1 MGRAGRPQGPPKGST
16 EEANALAGFL
26 RDLTAGM
33 TVRELA
39 ERYHTSKTIWG
50 EYRSGTKIIPLGRL
64 NSVVRDRIRDERGR
78 TTMLAKARRLYEAA
92 ITAEQT
98 VRSAED
104 PGAAR
109 RQVEADRAES
119 EKLVKALLQIITALT
134 DPDEPVGAGPDAELI
149 RQHLAEARHRLGVVR
164 EVQQAAERVLA
175 DTPERGEGEGRA
187 RAPGAGADDEDRAE
201 DHGEDRDE
209 NRAEDQTEDRHED
222 RREDRHE
229 DRLPAVSARGG
240 LILQSALVHDEVEEQ
255 RTEVARLWQQIRPA
269 LTGSDIVQGIVLERL
284 DTPLTSAPPGG
295 TGVAGNAD
303 APVTEIRPTAAR
315 PHRRRT
321 QLILAAGVGAAV
333 AAATAGVLLYA
344 LPHRHDAGPA
354 RTLSSPPQP
363 PPSASG
369 PAAGG
374 PSASQSSSPT
384 PEPSASSPRHE
395 DARPDT
401 ESSAPAKGSDVT
413 DPAGVYAVSEDGKVL
428 QWSGTGKSWS
438 SIGSDA
444 DSIVAGEAGLFRIN
458 ESDGWISQ
466 YRPASKSWKRIG
478 SPGFQFI
485 QQGSTLYAL
494 RPLRD
499 AVMRWDPDK
508 DKWQRIGIKSAKLY
522 AGPAGLFS
530 TNPDTGRI
538 WKYNGAPDN
547 WSEIGNPGADF
558 AVGNHLWGITPDHA
572 TVFQWTEHG
581 DGWFQ
586 VGGAADKI
594 YAGGAGMFIVRE
606 STGQILKYN
615 EEPFSWT
622 LIGTAGADLIVTDHK
637 VYRISGDH
645 KTISRWS
652 GHGTT
657 WTTIG
662 PSATD
667 LAAVD

>member
-39 ERYHTSKTIWG
+39 ERYRTSKTIWG

-64 NSVVRDRIRDERGR
+64 NAVVKDRVRDERGR

-92 ITAEQT
+92 VTAEQT

-109 RQVEADRAES
+109 RQAEADRAES

-134 DPDEPVGAGPDAELI
+134 DPDEPVGAGADAELV

-175 DTPERGEGEGRA
+175 DTPERGEGEGEGEGRA
-187 RAPGAGADDEDRAE
+187 RAPGAEAEDENSAEDHDENRDEGRAE
-201 DHGEDRDE
+201 DRHG
-209 NRAEDQTEDRHED
+209 
-222 RREDRHE
+222 
-229 DRLPAVSARGG
+229 DRLPAISARGG
-240 LILQSALVHDEVEEQ
+240 LILQSAQVHDEIEEQ
-255 RTEVARLWQQIRPA
+255 RTEVALLWQQIRPA

-284 DTPLTSAPPGG
+284 DTPLTSTTPEA

-344 LPHRHDAGPA
+344 LPGRDDAGPA
-354 RTLSSPPQP
+354 RTLSSPPPQP
-363 PPSASG
+363 PPSSSG

-401 ESSAPAKGSDVT
+401 ESSAPAKDADDVT
-413 DPAGVYAVSEDGKVL
+413 DPAGVYTVSEGGEVL
-428 QWSGTGKSWS
+428 QWSGTGKSWR
-438 SIGSDA
+438 SIGNDA
-444 DSIVAGEAGLFRIN
+444 ESIVAGGAGLFRIN
-458 ESDGWISQ
+458 ESDKWIFQ
-466 YRPASKSWKRIG
+466 YRPASKGWERIG
-478 SPGFQFI
+478 SPGAQFI
-485 QQGSTLYAL
+485 QQGSTLYAVK
-494 RPLRD
+494 PEHD
-499 AVMRWDPDK
+499 AVMRWDEK
-508 DKWQRIGIKSAKLY
+508 GWTRVGFASSKLY
-522 AGPAGLFS
+522 AGQVGLFS
-530 TNPDTGRI
+530 THPDSGKIFQYSGTPEKWIEVG
-538 WKYNGAPDN
+538 G
-547 WSEIGNPGADF
+547 PGADF
-558 AVGNHLWGITPDHA
+558 AVGKSVWGISPKRDA
-572 TVFQWTEHG
+572 VFQWSGEPGKWFPVG
-581 DGWFQ
+581 D
-586 VGGAADKI
+586 AADKI

-606 STGQILKYN
+606 STGQILKYDG
-615 EEPFSWT
+615 EPFSWT
-622 LIGTAGADLIVTDHK
+622 RIGTAGADLIVTDHK
-637 VYRISGDH
+637 VYRVSSDH
-645 KTISRWS
+645 KTVSRWS
-652 GHGTT
+652 GHGST

-662 PSATD
+662 SSATNN

>member
-39 ERYHTSKTIWG
+39 ERYRTSKTIWG

-64 NSVVRDRIRDERGR
+64 NAVVKDRVRDERGR

-92 ITAEQT
+92 VTAEQT

-109 RQVEADRAES
+109 RQAEADRAES

-134 DPDEPVGAGPDAELI
+134 DPDEPVGAGADAELV

-175 DTPERGEGEGRA
+175 DTPERGEGEGEGRA
-187 RAPGAGADDEDRAE
+187 HAPGAEAEDENSAE
-201 DHGEDRDE
+201 DHDE
-209 NRAEDQTEDRHED
+209 NRAEDQTEKRHED
-222 RREDRHE
+222 RHG
-229 DRLPAVSARGG
+229 DRLPAISARGG
-240 LILQSALVHDEVEEQ
+240 VILQSALVHDEIEEQ
-255 RTEVARLWQQIRPA
+255 RTEVALLWQQIRPA

-284 DTPLTSAPPGG
+284 DTPLTSATPEA
-295 TGVAGNAD
+295 TGVAAKSD

-321 QLILAAGVGAAV
+321 QLILAAGIGAAV

-344 LPHRHDAGPA
+344 LPERHDAGPA

-363 PPSASG
+363 QPSSSG

-384 PEPSASSPRHE
+384 PKPSASSPRHE
-395 DARPDT
+395 DAQPDT
-401 ESSAPAKGSDVT
+401 ESSAPAKDADVT
-413 DPAGVYAVSEDGKVL
+413 DLAGVYAVSEDGKVL
-428 QWSGTGKSWS
+428 QWSGTGKSWR

-444 DSIVAGEAGLFRIN
+444 DSIVAGGAGLFRIN
-458 ESDGWISQ
+458 ESDKWISQ
-466 YRPASKSWKRIG
+466 YLPASHTWDRIG
-478 SPGFQFI
+478 SPGAQFI
-485 QQGSTLYAL
+485 QQGSTLYGL
-494 RPLRD
+494 RPQRD
-499 AVMRWDPDK
+499 AVMRWDPGK
-508 DKWQRIGIKSAKLY
+508 GKWIRIGIKSANLY

-530 TNPDTGRI
+530 TNPDTGKI
-538 WKYNGAPDN
+538 WKYNGTPDN
-547 WSEIGNPGADF
+547 WSEIGNRGADF
-558 AVGNHLWGITPDHA
+558 AVGDHLWGITPDHA
-572 TVFQWTEHG
+572 AVYQWTEHG
-581 DGWFQ
+581 DGWFR
-586 VGGAADKI
+586 VGDAADKI

-615 EEPFSWT
+615 GRVDSWT
-622 LIGTAGADLIVTDHK
+622 LIGTAGADLLVTDRS

-645 KTISRWS
+645 KTVSLWS

-662 PSATD
+662 ASATN